1 MTLYSH
7 LTVQA
12 YNDQLSIAMKKD
24 ALQLLH
30 RKQQLVL
37 TNSLVQHTPMQFL
50 LDRPLIVVYN
60 IAKPLG
66 LFENFMGDGGKSLT
80 KSQAYAM
87 CKVIEIK
94 YKMLHPTIM
103 LPLSVSEV
111 NTVYDATR
119 SRIVVD
125 LLGSVNPGGMY
136 ATVMRRLI
144 DQSSLPVAVPPGLVI
159 TQHDNDQALGPTHET
174 KVYNKQKL
182 SLINA
187 NAHILCESANYYQYT
202 PESYPGHT
210 VYRDL
215 TTQEI
220 KETVPKVITSFK
232 PVYRAA
238 RAQSATLAV
247 KYLEGG
253 HSHED
258 LVARLSQINEEYEG
272 ARVCRQCGV
281 VTRRSDIQRC
291 VDCSSGFLV
300 SLEKEVIFNKFV
312 NGMRSE
318 GVSME
323 VRYNPFAGL
332 KAITEDQNKQHQIVP
347 GDPDM
352 IAPTTKENIAE
363 IINTAGHR

>member
-12 YNDQLSIAMKKD
+12 YHDQLSSAMRKD

-30 RKQQLVL
+30 NKQQLVD

-50 LDRPLIVVYN
+50 QDRPLIVIYS

-66 LFENFMGDGGKSLT
+66 LFENFMRDGGKSLS

-94 YKMLHPTIM
+94 YKMLHPKIL
-103 LPLSVSEV
+103 LPLSVCEV

-125 LLGSVNPGGMY
+125 LLGSVSPGGMY
-136 ATVMRRLI
+136 NSVMRRLI
-144 DQSSLPVAVPPGLVI
+144 DLSSDPVAVPPGLVI

-187 NAHILCESANYYQYT
+187 NAHIICESDNYYQYT
-202 PESYPGHT
+202 PQSYPGHA

-220 KETVPKVITSFK
+220 RETLPEVVSSYK

-238 RAQSATLAV
+238 RAQSANLAV
-247 KYLEGG
+247 EYLKGEQ
-253 HSHED
+253 SHEN
-258 LVARLSQINEEYEG
+258 LVTRLSQKNTEYEG

-281 VTRRSDIQRC
+281 VTRRTDIQRC
-291 VDCSSGFLV
+291 VDCKSGYLV
-300 SLEKEVIFNKFV
+300 CLEKEVIFNKFV
-312 NGMRSE
+312 GGLKSE

-323 VRYNPFAGL
+323 VRYNPFTGFKPISEN
-332 KAITEDQNKQHQIVP
+332 KAKQHQIVP

-352 IAPTTKENIAE
+352 IPPTTKENVAE